1 MSRSFTVVMLAGALD
16 PSPLQQ
22 QLNLPPLCLPMGWNG
37 TLLDAWLATMGRCS
51 GCTHVRIVVNTE
63 ADACVVRQ
71 MVDAST
77 APHPVWP
84 PAVTVIAE
92 PASWRGPGGLV
103 RDLSRDLPQQGIVV
117 AIEAHCLPPP
127 SLEPLLQALDDQTDG
142 AVGAGADAEPA
153 GMYAFDRSVITKIP
167 PLGYFDLK
175 EQLLPALSRHGGRVR
190 LVQITERVIRVRD
203 RSGYLQA
210 VRMSLGA
217 GDRIRRSENATVSTS
232 ARIVGSC
239 IIEPGAVIED
249 GVVIHDSVVLTGA
262 VVQRRAV
269 MSRSITA
276 PFAKVPAASR
286 VIESIVVEGEGVPA
300 RGVAGAS
307 ATGLLHGLGFWP
319 GG

>member
-1 MSRSFTVVMLAGALD
+1 MSRRSTVVMLAGALH

-22 QLNLPPLCLPMGWNG
+22 QLNLPPLCLPVGWHG
-37 TLLDAWLATMGRCS
+37 TLLDAWLRTIRRSA
-51 GCTHVRIVVNTE
+51 GCEQVCVVVNTE
-63 ADACVVRQ
+63 DDARLVRQRADAGHGSGQNCLQVRV
-71 MVDAST
+71 M
-77 APHPVWP
+77 
-84 PAVTVIAE
+84 AE

-142 AVGAGADAEPA
+142 AVGAGANAEPA

-175 EQLLPALSRHGGRVR
+175 EQLLPALSRDGGRVR

-249 GVVIHDSVVLTGA
+249 GVVIHDSVVLAGA

>member
-1 MSRSFTVVMLAGALD
+1 MSRRSTVVMLAGALH

-22 QLNLPPLCLPMGWNG
+22 QLNLPPLCLPVSWHG
-37 TLLDAWLATMGRCS
+37 TLLDAWLRTIRRSA
-51 GCTHVRIVVNTE
+51 GCERVCVVVNTE
-63 ADACVVRQ
+63 DDARLVRQRADACHGSGQNSPQVRV
-71 MVDAST
+71 M
-77 APHPVWP
+77 
-84 PAVTVIAE
+84 AE
-92 PASWRGPGGLV
+92 PAAWRGSAGLV
-103 RDLSRDLPQQGIVV
+103 RDLSREVSPEGIVV
-117 AIEAHCLPPP
+117 VLEAHCLPAE
-127 SLEPLLQALDDQTDG
+127 SLEPLLQALDGQSD
-142 AVGAGADAEPA
+142 AVVGADGDAEAA
-153 GMYAFDRSVITKIP
+153 GMYAFRPGAIDLIP
-167 PLGYFDLK
+167 TIGYFDLK

-239 IIEPGAVIED
+239 IIEPGVVIED

-307 ATGLLHGLGFWP
+307 AMGLLHGLGFWP